1 MAKGSLTRLAVS
13 VGVTLALITTLVFP
27 GLAYTQVPTLK
38 LPILPGRSVRHLPT
52 TQRVVAL
59 TFDDWYDPRY
69 LKSILATLKAAGV
82 TATFFP
88 TGACVAA
95 DPALARSIVAAG
107 CTIGNHSY
115 SHPVMSRISSEQI
128 IAELQMT
135 EEAHAQAGLPDPV
148 PLFRSPYGTWNGKM
162 YRALKH
168 EGYVDVLWNSSA
180 GDTAPGGRLVSTAIE
195 LAMLG
200 VKPGAIVLMHA
211 SKWTS
216 SASLPELIR
225 RIEADGYR
233 IVDLSEVMFTPEQR
247 MPRYQESS
255 TLLAYRG
262 SWTKWASTSE
272 AGGSARWTDTPGS
285 AVTASFTGATFEWL
299 ARTGPDCGK
308 ALVIIDGA
316 PKWIVDLYSPRYL
329 HRRSVFKVTGLADG
343 THKATICYVGTKNSA
358 SAGYS
363 IDVDALRVS
372 GKLLPASGRPLPGS
386 GGWWGIMRTWSALKT
401 DL

>member
-1 MAKGSLTRLAVS
+1 MS
-13 VGVTLALITTLVFP
+13 VGVALVLVSVLVLP
-27 GLAYTQVPTLK
+27 TVAYAEVETLK

-52 TQRVVAL
+52 THRVVAL
-59 TFDDWYDPRY
+59 TFDDWYDPGY

-88 TGACVAA
+88 TGACVAN

-115 SHPVMSRISSEQI
+115 SHPVTSRISSEQFI
-128 IAELQMT
+128 SELQMT

-162 YRALKH
+162 YRALKR

-180 GDTAPGGRLVSTAIE
+180 GDTAPGGRLVSTAIK
-195 LAMLG
+195 LVMLG

-211 SKWTS
+211 SKPTS
-216 SASLPELIR
+216 AACLPELIR

-255 TLLAYRG
+255 ALLAYRG
-262 SWTKWASTSE
+262 SWTKSASQSE
-272 AGGSARWTDTPGS
+272 SGGSIHSTNTAGS
-285 AVTASFTGATFEWL
+285 SVTASFTGPTFEWL

-316 PKWIVDLYSPRYL
+316 PKHIVDLYSPWYA
-329 HRRSVFKVTGLADG
+329 HRHSVMKVTSLGDG
-343 THKATICYVGTKNSA
+343 THRLTISYLGTKNGA
-358 SAGYS
+358 STGCS
-363 IDVDALRVS
+363 IDVDAVRVS
-372 GKLLPASGRPLPGS
+372 GKLLRASGHPLPGS
-386 GGWWGIMRTWSALKT
+386 GGWWGIMRTWSACQA
-401 DL
+401 DI